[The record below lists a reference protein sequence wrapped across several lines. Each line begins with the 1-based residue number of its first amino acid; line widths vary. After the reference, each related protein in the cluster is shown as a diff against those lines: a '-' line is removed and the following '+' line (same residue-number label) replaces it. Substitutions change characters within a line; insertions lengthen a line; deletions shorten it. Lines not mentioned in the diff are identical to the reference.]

1 MLLTI
6 EGTNYV
12 SADVFTDGKKCSSY
26 SNAVISDH
34 EMQGW
39 IIVETGQ
46 LITIHS
52 RVRSSQVM
60 CQVDLVVDGVI
71 RNSTIHGLSG
81 RGNPP
86 AQASIHTFYT
96 AAYQAGEG
104 QEQREMYAQPLN
116 LDSKHTPGLSN
127 LGTIEIRVSIASL
140 DGTTHDVDT
149 PFWNQVNG
157 EGGRSQATLDAVQ
170 PDNLIGFIRPTQKPK
185 TPTRKHLSSTDTLRD
200 GPSPYAV
207 LRFYYRSKATLAA
220 AGLLD
225 KKWLAEPSATS
236 KTQSQAEVQS
246 HSLSEE
252 KQPEYH
258 SAAGPGFSTSAAA
271 YQS

>member
-1 MLLTI
+1 MMQRESWYEYQPIFNGVALADFLISYRINLWYPLTACPQWTNCISSASWFSVNNVDVAVFGERSIPTMLLTI

-116 LDSKHTPGLSN
+116 LGWPLFSRTLFGTNGL
-127 LGTIEIRVSIASL
+127 
-140 DGTTHDVDT
+140 
-149 PFWNQVNG
+149 
-157 EGGRSQATLDAVQ
+157 
-170 PDNLIGFIRPTQKPK
+170 
-185 TPTRKHLSSTDTLRD
+185 
-200 GPSPYAV
+200 
-207 LRFYYRSKATLAA
+207 
-220 AGLLD
+220 
-225 KKWLAEPSATS
+225 
-236 KTQSQAEVQS
+236 
-246 HSLSEE
+246 
-252 KQPEYH
+252 
-258 SAAGPGFSTSAAA
+258 
-271 YQS
+271 